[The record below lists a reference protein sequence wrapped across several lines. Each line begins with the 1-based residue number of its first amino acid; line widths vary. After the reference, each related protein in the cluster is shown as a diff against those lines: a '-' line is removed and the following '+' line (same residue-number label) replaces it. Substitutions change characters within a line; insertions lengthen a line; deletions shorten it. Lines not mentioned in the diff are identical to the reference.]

1 MKYMLDTNI
10 CIYVQKQIPSVLAN
24 FHDKAEEGLAISVIT
39 LAELEH
45 GAAKSTRPE
54 KSRVALMKF
63 LSLVTVLPFD
73 RKSAYEYG
81 QIRAALEKNGT
92 PIGPLDMQIAAHAK
106 AENLILVTNN
116 TREFQRVEGLQ
127 IENWYV

>member
-10 CIYVQKQIPSVLAN
+10 CIYAQKQNPSVLAH
-24 FHDKAEEGLAISVIT
+24 FHEKAKDGLAISVMT

-63 LSLVTVLPFD
+63 LSFVTVLPFD
-73 RKSAYEYG
+73 SRAAYEYG
-81 QIRAALEKNGT
+81 IIKAALEKKGT

-106 AENLILVTNN
+106 AEHLILVTNN
-116 TREFQRVEGLQ
+116 VREFQRVEGLE
-127 IENWYV
+127 IENWYA

>member
-10 CIYVQKQIPSVLAN
+10 CIYVQKQNPAVLAR
-24 FHDKAEEGLAISVIT
+24 FQEHAGEGLAISVIT

-54 KSRVALMKF
+54 KSRVALIKF

-73 RKSAYEYG
+73 RTAAYEYG
-81 QIRAALEKNGT
+81 QIRAELERKGK

-106 AENLILVTNN
+106 AENLIIVTNN
-116 TREFQRVEGLQ
+116 VREFERVEGLM
-127 IENWYV
+127 IENWYE